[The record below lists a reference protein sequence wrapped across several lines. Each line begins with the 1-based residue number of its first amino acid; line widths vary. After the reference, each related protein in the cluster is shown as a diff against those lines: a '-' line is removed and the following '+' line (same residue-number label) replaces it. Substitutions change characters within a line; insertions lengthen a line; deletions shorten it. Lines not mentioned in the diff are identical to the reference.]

1 MGEDPG
7 KSQIDAELA
16 SKIED
21 TTKKI
26 DFYKKKYDNTM
37 KTISALKIG
46 IRNIYESIGCG
57 SDKVEDINMI
67 TESNMLT
74 YLGAIEERT
83 NEILQMYDF
92 CKHKVRVWKRLR

>member
-1 MGEDPG
+1 
-7 KSQIDAELA
+7 
-16 SKIED
+16 
-21 TTKKI
+21 
-26 DFYKKKYDNTM
+26 M

-57 SDKVEDINMI
+57 TDKVEDTNMI

-83 NEILQMYDF
+83 NEILQMYDM
-92 CKHKVRVWKRLR
+92 CKHKVLIVKK